1 MSHLPKR
8 KPDSGKNDK
17 AEAERRQIE
26 MAKTSV
32 IRAVD
37 NVQRLAA
44 AGNAGSVERA
54 VKTAQEVMKNP
65 KLPRDFMQLQTARL
79 RKLELDTYVKATDM
93 AIRRAMQA
101 ALSDDRETKNKMI
114 GEAKAMMQKALSL
127 KAPPEIKAGCL
138 RQIEA
143 VTLSGG
149 MKHDKPTKAKPLDT
163 TEKAPDRAHMAD
175 AVETIDRA
183 HMPDPVEIPDR
194 AHAFEPDAPSAG
206 VKPAPA

>member
-37 NVQRLAA
+37 NVQRLAV
-44 AGNAGSVERA
+44 AGSVELA

-65 KLPRDFMQLQTARL
+65 KLPRDFMQTQTARL
-79 RKLELDTYVKATDM
+79 RKLELDTYVKATDL

-114 GEAKAMMQKALSL
+114 GEAKTMMQKAMSL
-127 KAPPEIKAGCL
+127 KALPEFKAGCL

-175 AVETIDRA
+175 AVETLDRA

-206 VKPAPA
+206 VKPVPV

>member
-37 NVQRLAA
+37 NVQRLAV
-44 AGNAGSVERA
+44 AGSVELA

-65 KLPRDFMQLQTARL
+65 KLPRDFMQTQTARL
-79 RKLELDTYVKATDM
+79 RKLELDTYVKATDL

-101 ALSDDRETKNKMI
+101 GLSDDRETKNKMI
-114 GEAKAMMQKALSL
+114 GEAKTMMQKAVSL
-127 KAPPEIKAGCL
+127 KALPEFKAGCL

-175 AVETIDRA
+175 AVETLDRA

-206 VKPAPA
+206 VKPVPV

>member
-37 NVQRLAA
+37 NVQRLAV
-44 AGNAGSVERA
+44 AGSVELA

-65 KLPRDFMQLQTARL
+65 KLPRDFMQTQTARL
-79 RKLELDTYVKATDM
+79 RKLELDTYVKATDL

-114 GEAKAMMQKALSL
+114 GEAKTMMQKAVSL
-127 KAPPEIKAGCL
+127 KALPEFKAGCL

-175 AVETIDRA
+175 AVETLDRA

-206 VKPAPA
+206 VKPVPV